1 MQWYLHS
8 SLHNSSFAMQ
18 WYISFSRSFKIVASM
33 DLVSMVVNNK
43 EPMKIILLTYFE
55 IESTDIEFD
64 MYRKNCEPVIGEV
77 LKRCIWSHRTKS
89 ISMQWRLLIM
99 KTMFFVLYQKGKVE
113 KMRKHYFTF

>member
-8 SLHNSSFAMQ
+8 SLNNSSFAMQ

-77 LKRCIWSHRTKS
+77 LKRCIWSYRTKS

-99 KTMFFVLYQKGKVE
+99 KTVLFVLYQKGKVE
-113 KMRKHYFTF
+113 KMRKYYFTF